1 MVFLTGE
8 YNHQVDAKN
17 RIRIP
22 AKLKG
27 SEESLYF
34 TKGTNN
40 CIFVF
45 TVEAVAP
52 KFESLN
58 QVKMANEEQRKGYRS
73 FIKSFNLVEGDN
85 QGRMVIPSKLIE
97 FAKIDKDIVI
107 CGAGD
112 HIEIW
117 AKEVYDDYFAD
128 EDVNYDEL
136 FSSLDI

>member
-1 MVFLTGE
+1 MAFLTGE

-22 AKLKG
+22 NKLKG
-27 SEESLYF
+27 TDESLYF

-45 TVEAVAP
+45 TAEAVAP
-52 KFESLN
+52 KFEMLN
-58 QVKMANEEQRKGYRS
+58 QVKMHDEEQRKGYRA
-73 FIKSFNLVEGDN
+73 FIKSFQVVESDN

-112 HIEIW
+112 HI
-117 AKEVYDDYFAD
+117 
-128 EDVNYDEL
+128 
-136 FSSLDI
+136 